1 MFSTRLDRPEEKE
14 QILPSVYLLAIR
26 GALLPPTL
34 EAARAIHNETAGAPP
49 NVAAARALGDLS
61 HMVYVP
67 VDRPKLGAGEFL
79 ILDLWNSLNGL
90 NQFFAN
96 PQVQEQGGRIFRS
109 RDPVVWA
116 PAEGFSTYHFP
127 APSSKTDR
135 IVAIVRGT
143 VNSRPEARTS
153 HNAIV
158 AKQVNK
164 SRMAG
169 NMSHEAYFRLAPPE
183 TPEALEFFAV
193 DVWMSITGMNN
204 YYQDPEFQRGF
215 RELFIAPPTTS
226 TWSHPTGEWVE
237 W

>member
-1 MFSTRLDRPEEKE
+1 MLDQSE
-14 QILPSVYLLAIR
+14 QLEQTLPTVYLLAIR
-26 GALLPPTL
+26 GNLLPPTI
-34 EAARAIHNETAGAPP
+34 EAAQTIHNETAGAPA
-49 NVAAARALGDLS
+49 NVTAARALGDLS

-67 VDRPKLGAGEFL
+67 TDRPKSGAGEFL
-79 ILDLWNSLNGL
+79 ILDLWNSMNGL

-116 PAEGFSTYHFP
+116 PAEGFNTYHYP
-127 APSSKTDR
+127 APSDKTER
-135 IVAIVRGT
+135 IVAIVRGI
-143 VNSRPEARTS
+143 VSSRAEARKR
-153 HNAIV
+153 HNAIL

-169 NMSHEAYFRLAPPE
+169 NMSHEAYFKLAPPG
-183 TPEALEFFAV
+183 TPDTLEFFAV
-193 DVWMSITGMNN
+193 DVWMSASGMNS
-204 YYQDPEFQRGF
+204 YYLDPEFQRSF
-215 RELFIAPPTTS
+215 HELFTAPPTTS